1 MIVKLQAYGFDKD
14 SLNVI
19 CNYLLGREQKI
30 KINSYFSTWS
40 KTEYGAPQGSI
51 LRPLLF
57 SLNTLD
63 MFFGHK
69 DFNFAAYTDDNT
81 QYFCDKNLEVLLSK
95 LQISALKLLQWFSDN
110 YIKTNFDK
118 CHLIFSSN
126 DENKKIQLNNRLI
139 TSRYSYWLQIEVW
152 YTHWNS
158 M

>member
-1 MIVKLQAYGFDKD
+1 MHYLMIPKLQAYGFDND

-57 SLNTLD
+57 SINTLD

-69 DFNFAAYTDDNT
+69 DFNFAAYADDNT
-81 QYFCDKNLEVLLSK
+81 SYFV
-95 LQISALKLLQWFSDN
+95 
-110 YIKTNFDK
+110 IKTLK
-118 CHLIFSSN
+118 CFSVSF
-126 DENKKIQLNNRLI
+126 
-139 TSRYSYWLQIEVW
+139 RYL
-152 YTHWNS
+152 H
-158 M
+158 